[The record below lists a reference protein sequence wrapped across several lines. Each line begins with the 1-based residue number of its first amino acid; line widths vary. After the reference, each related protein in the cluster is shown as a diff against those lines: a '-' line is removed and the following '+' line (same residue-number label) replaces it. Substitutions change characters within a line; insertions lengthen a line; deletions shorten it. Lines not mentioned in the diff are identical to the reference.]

1 MPSLK
6 LLVRR
11 SEGLGLTGG
20 QGQVEPPCALG
31 CEWALSLHGLQRL
44 LGDLPLLGW
53 AAQGVRKAWG
63 SGRMHLEPRW
73 VLLISVENP
82 SSLKKKKD
90 NSLWS
95 VIFFLSVCFFM
106 QIIWQWMQKGDSES
120 AGSTFRNSIA
130 GLLRA
135 SWGPTI

>member
-6 LLVRR
+6 LLVRC

-31 CEWALSLHGLQRL
+31 CEWALSLHGVQRL

-82 SSLKKKKD
+82 SSLKKKKT
-90 NSLWS
+90 NL
-95 VIFFLSVCFFM
+95 C
-106 QIIWQWMQKGDSES
+106 
-120 AGSTFRNSIA
+120 
-130 GLLRA
+130 GLLLFF
-135 SWGPTI
+135 